1 LQPDA
6 LVQGSNVVRLGGRLA
21 LTTEQAR
28 YGDVWLRPGHFLWD
42 WEAEQVQVQAVGQRL
57 LLIEN
62 SYPYWELLGR
72 WAGEDVTLVCIHGE
86 TRHRTELGSAL
97 HDLLARIY
105 AFAPGL
111 PTYIW
116 CDPDP
121 GGLAIAANAY
131 TAVNGLGG
139 RADFWLMDEQA
150 LNHIENLVLAPEPLR
165 PLTGRESIE
174 LAHRSLPAALEPLR
188 AALLRRNQKGEQEA
202 LALVAA
208 FNSLATLAATNDDS
222 EWPASGESD
231 MVALN
236 TACLV

>member
-1 LQPDA
+1 VGLSADDLWLQPDA
-6 LVQGSNVVRLGGRLA
+6 QVQGSNVARLGGHIA
-21 LTTEQAR
+21 LTTDQAR
-28 YGDVWLRPGHFLWD
+28 YGDIWLRPGHFLWD
-42 WEAEQVQVQAVGQRL
+42 WEARQAQIAAVGSRL
-57 LLIEN
+57 ILIEN
-62 SYPYWELLGR
+62 SYPYWELLNR

-97 HDLLARIY
+97 RDLLARIY

-121 GGLAIAANAY
+121 GGVAIAANAY
-131 TAVNGLGG
+131 VAVTGLGG
-139 RADFWLMDEQA
+139 SAGFWLMDEQA
-150 LNHIENLVLAPEPLR
+150 LSHIEHLVLAPEPLR
-165 PLTGRESIE
+165 PLTDRESVE
-174 LAHRSLPAALEPLR
+174 LAHRSLPAALESLR

-222 EWPASGESD
+222 E
-231 MVALN
+231 
-236 TACLV
+236 